1 MRIKLETELEVKVEE
16 LVKNMSTA
24 EIGELLTAVAEKLK
38 DDNINR
44 AICAGWFAG
53 GLSEEGA
60 RFVAEA
66 ITNRFVGKK

>member
-24 EIGELLTAVAEKLK
+24 EIGELLTAVAEQLK
-38 DDNINR
+38 DENINR
-44 AICAGWFAG
+44 TICAGWFSD

>member
-1 MRIKLETELEVKVEE
+1 MRIKLETELDVEVVE

-24 EIGELLTAVAEKLK
+24 EIGELLTAVAEQLK
-38 DDNINR
+38 DANINR
-44 AICAGWFAG
+44 AICAGWFNE

>member
-1 MRIKLETELEVKVEE
+1 MRIKLETELEVTPEE
-16 LVKNMSTA
+16 LVKNMSPA
-24 EIGELLTAVAEKLK
+24 EIGELLTATAEKLK

-44 AICAGWFAG
+44 AICAGWFSE

>member
-1 MRIKLETELEVKVEE
+1 MRIKLESEVEVTPEE
-16 LVKNMSTA
+16 LLKNMSTSD
-24 EIGELLTAVAEKLK
+24 IGKLLTATAEKLK

-44 AICAGWFAG
+44 SVCAAWFG
-53 GLSEEGA
+53 EGLSEEGA

>member
-16 LVKNMSTA
+16 LVKNMSA
-24 EIGELLTAVAEKLK
+24 SEIGELLTAVAEQLK

-44 AICAGWFAG
+44 TICAAWFG
-53 GLSEEGA
+53 DGLSEEGA

>member
-1 MRIKLETELEVKVEE
+1 MRIKLESEVEITADD
-16 LVKNMSTA
+16 LVKKMSLTN
-24 EIGELLTAVAEKLK
+24 IGELLTVAAEKLEG
-38 DDNINR
+38 DYINR
-44 AICAGWFAG
+44 TICAARFGE